1 MAAAERREQLLDAA
15 LAVIA
20 RDGYAGATIGAIARE
35 AGVTRPVVYS
45 QFEGLGELLHALL
58 DRQEERALA
67 QLADAI
73 RVDLDRGDVDE
84 LLLAGLRSFLGSV
97 AASPDTW
104 RLALLP
110 PESTP
115 AEVRDRVARD
125 RAALLERL
133 EGLVA
138 RGLERRG
145 GPADVDAEL
154 LARTIIVLA
163 EEAGRLILRDPDA
176 YPPERLI
183 SYLRSI
189 LGRAR

>member
-1 MAAAERREQLLDAA
+1 MAAAARREQLLDAA

-20 RDGYAGATIGAIARE
+20 RDGYAGVTIGAIARE

-67 QLADAI
+67 QLADA
-73 RVDLDRGDVDE
+73 VPADPEHGGLE
-84 LLLAGLRSFLGSV
+84 ELLAGGVRRFLGAV

-138 RGLERRG
+138 RRLERRG
-145 GPADVDAEL
+145 AGADLDVEL
-154 LARTIIVLA
+154 LARTLLVLV
-163 EEAGRLILRDPDA
+163 EEAGRLVLRDPDA

-189 LGRAR
+189 LGRAP